1 MLPVEFAPGIT
12 PAEKKL
18 KLLIRR
24 IGLRMG
30 EVDEAVEGEL
40 DLVAEFVGTSY
51 DSIEKFA
58 NLDGRWGECFA

>member
-1 MLPVEFAPGIT
+1 
-12 PAEKKL
+12 
-18 KLLIRR
+18 
-24 IGLRMG
+24 MG